1 MNIENLTVN
10 TLRFLS
16 VEAIQKAK
24 SGHPG
29 LPLGAAP
36 AAFTLFAKQMKHNPK
51 NPNFMDRDRFILSA
65 GHGSSLLYSLFHV
78 FGYGVTIDDLKNFRQ
93 LGSYTPGHPEYGI
106 TKGVEITTGPLG
118 QGIANAVGMALAENH
133 LAAEFNTEDF
143 EIINHYTYALCGEGC
158 LEEGVS
164 SEACSLAGT
173 LGLSKLIIL
182 YDCNNITIEGDS
194 TVTFNED
201 ILKRYEAYGFQTL
214 EVEDGNDIE
223 KINAAIEE
231 AKADKERPS
240 FIKINTKI
248 GFGSPNHEGKASA
261 HGAPLGEEEIKL
273 TKKALKWEYKADF
286 FVPKKVKEYIETLNV
301 ENEKVEK
308 EWNKKLKAYFKKYP
322 DKKAKWKTFFD
333 ETDLSKKLLND
344 TDFWTYEGNLA
355 TRASSEK
362 VLQKIADMVP
372 SLFGGSADLG
382 PSNKSIMKNR
392 EYYSKENPMGSN
404 MHFGIREFA
413 MTAIANG
420 MYVHGGVRP
429 YIAGFFVFSD
439 YMKAGLRLEA
449 LMQIPVI
456 SIFTHDSIGVG
467 EDGPTH
473 QPIEQLAA
481 LRSIPNYTVIR
492 PCDTNETAAAWYLAI
507 TRKTSPT
514 ALVLSRQTLPLL
526 EGTGKGAIKGAYIL
540 KEAKDKKNIDAIM
553 IATGSEVSESLKA
566 LNILE
571 EKGYS
576 IRLVSMPSFEVFE
589 EQTDAYKESV
599 LPKAIRKRIAIEAAS
614 SFGWHKYIGLDGK
627 MISMD
632 TFGASAPSS
641 KLFEKFGFTAENI
654 AKETEELIKG

>member
-1 MNIENLTVN
+1 M
-10 TLRFLS
+10 
-16 VEAIQKAK
+16 
-24 SGHPG
+24 
-29 LPLGAAP
+29 GAAP

-392 EYYSKENPMGSN
+392 EYYSIENPMGSN

-456 SIFTHDSIGVG
+456 SIFQWEWLPRFIFYIRYLWLSSVSCFIRNR
-467 EDGPTH
+467 
-473 QPIEQLAA
+473 L
-481 LRSIPNYTVIR
+481 PN
-492 PCDTNETAAAWYLAI
+492 
-507 TRKTSPT
+507 RKYVQFS
-514 ALVLSRQTLPLL
+514 ARVQGL
-526 EGTGKGAIKGAYIL
+526 Y
-540 KEAKDKKNIDAIM
+540 
-553 IATGSEVSESLKA
+553 
-566 LNILE
+566 
-571 EKGYS
+571 
-576 IRLVSMPSFEVFE
+576 VF
-589 EQTDAYKESV
+589 
-599 LPKAIRKRIAIEAAS
+599 
-614 SFGWHKYIGLDGK
+614 F
-627 MISMD
+627 
-632 TFGASAPSS
+632 
-641 KLFEKFGFTAENI
+641 
-654 AKETEELIKG
+654 